1 MEKQS
6 EMAKVLLAED
16 DHTMIA
22 LLQTLLKMEGF
33 EVSVADVDDDIPAL
47 IMREKPDALFM
58 DVHLGQHSGL
68 EFVEAIRSDPQF
80 ATLRIVMTSGLDVR
94 DECLRRGAD
103 EFLLKPFMPDDL
115 IAKLRTSAE

>member
-1 MEKQS
+1 
-6 EMAKVLLAED
+6 MAKVLLAED

-33 EVSVADVDDDIPAL
+33 EVSTADVDEDIPAL
-47 IMREKPDALFM
+47 ISREKPDALFM

-80 ATLRIVMTSGLDVR
+80 ANLRIVMTSGLDVR
-94 DECLRRGAD
+94 DECLRRGAND
-103 EFLLKPFMPDDL
+103 FILKPFMPDDL
-115 IAKLRTSAE
+115 IAKLRSNNE